1 MKKGKPEPYRVS
13 GGAPYPKH
21 LWVESPHKDFP
32 AFSRPAGTGQVW
44 PFFALQIDGGDSR
57 APLKTTKWQRVK
69 KGEKFPQSEAE
80 KGNTQGPRGNS

>member
-1 MKKGKPEPYRVS
+1 MS

-80 KGNTQGPRGNS
+80 KGNTQGPKGNS